1 MNFYMGKELSFQ
13 TLTLSNKSLLLE
25 LSKKFTNADI
35 QSFNTTITRSRVLG
49 LIFKKNLKLNLSQA

>member
-1 MNFYMGKELSFQ
+1 MNFYMGKELSLQ
-13 TLTLSNKSLLLE
+13 TLTLSNKSILLE